1 MKITVPRI
9 FTISLN
15 DLVRTGLGVVI
26 VLLFLVDAADWRQFS
41 FLNRLELW
49 AYDARVR
56 LFLPRT
62 RDPRIVIVDIDEKS
76 LDAEGQ
82 WPWGRDKLATMTRQ
96 MFDKYGARVVGFDV
110 AFSEADGSS
119 GLAVLESIAQ
129 RELKDNVEYQTFLQR
144 ARVTLDYDRLFAN
157 EIRKWPVVLGFMVGT
172 NEEKAGVLPKP
183 AFDAKFLADAQ
194 YRHFRA
200 IGFSGNIPML

>member
-1 MKITVPRI
+1 LKITLPR
-9 FTISLN
+9 FLAISPT
-15 DLVRTGLGVVI
+15 DLVRTGLGVLI
-26 VLLFLVDAADWRQFS
+26 VLFFLVDAAEWRQFS

-62 RDPRIVIVDIDEKS
+62 RDPRLVIVDIDEKS

-96 MFDKYGARVVGFDV
+96 LFEKYGVRVVGFDV

-119 GLAVLESIAQ
+119 GLRCSKRSRSASS
-129 RELKDNVEYQTFLQR
+129 RTTPSTR
-144 ARVTLDYDRLFAN
+144 HSCSAR
-157 EIRKWPVVLGFMVGT
+157 G
-172 NEEKAGVLPKP
+172 
-183 AFDAKFLADAQ
+183 
-194 YRHFRA
+194 
-200 IGFSGNIPML
+200 